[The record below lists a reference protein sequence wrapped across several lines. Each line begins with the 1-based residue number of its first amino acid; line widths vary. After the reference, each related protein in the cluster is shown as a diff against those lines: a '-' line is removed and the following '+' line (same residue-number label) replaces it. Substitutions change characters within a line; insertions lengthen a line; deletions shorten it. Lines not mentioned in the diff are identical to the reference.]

1 MTWEW
6 TGEERGER
14 EERVAGTE
22 EADPEAAVEVRR
34 VKGEEVAQEAGAEI
48 GEIRDV
54 AEVVIEMIAR
64 EDKRMTSENLR
75 SRRSGRRKVFLLSK
89 KVI

>member
-6 TGEERGER
+6 IGEERGER
-14 EERVAGTE
+14 EERVAGIE

-34 VKGEEVAQEAGAEI
+34 VKGEEVAQEAGVEI
-48 GEIRDV
+48 GETRDV

-64 EDKRMTSENLR
+64 EDKRMTSESLR
-75 SRRSGRRKVFLLSK
+75 SRRSGRRKDFLLSK

>member
-6 TGEERGER
+6 TGEERGGR
-14 EERVAGTE
+14 EERVAGIE
-22 EADPEAAVEVRR
+22 EADPEAEVEVRR
-34 VKGEEVAQEAGAEI
+34 VKGEEVAQEAGVEI

-54 AEVVIEMIAR
+54 AEVVIEMIVR
-64 EDKRMTSENLR
+64 EDKRMTSESLR
-75 SRRSGRRKVFLLSK
+75 SKRSGRRKVFLLSK

>member
-6 TGEERGER
+6 IGEERGER
-14 EERVAGTE
+14 EERVAGIE

-34 VKGEEVAQEAGAEI
+34 VKGEEVAQEAGVEI
-48 GEIRDV
+48 GETRDV

-64 EDKRMTSENLR
+64 EDKRMTSESLR
-75 SRRSGRRKVFLLSK
+75 SRRSGRRKDFLLSK
-89 KVI
+89 KDI